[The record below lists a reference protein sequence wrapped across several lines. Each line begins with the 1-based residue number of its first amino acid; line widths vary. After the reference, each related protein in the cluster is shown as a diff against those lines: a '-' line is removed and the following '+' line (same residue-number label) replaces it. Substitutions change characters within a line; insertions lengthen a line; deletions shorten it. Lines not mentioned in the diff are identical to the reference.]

1 MDNLLSI
8 LSIAFGI
15 DTSLEF
21 TVLLDELGLISS

>member
-15 DTSLEF
+15 DISLEF